1 MTSVD
6 NVDVTLYNL
15 IRIAWDLY
23 HNCNLVRGEAPD
35 GFKQLVA
42 GLLSL
47 HNTLRAL
54 KNSRESVRGD
64 HRVDLGPSLHACL
77 ETLHALHKLV
87 ARYRAIGASS
97 EKEFWEKMDW
107 PTQQGQVL
115 HSRTP
120 AFVGKGTPDTDMSPH
135 SRTREQIR
143 RSLRYE
149 PRDRFHQPDA
159 ELILKFDASV
169 VKGQEVRNLTTSGW
183 LHIAVWWLL
192 KARAVLANA
201 DKPSPLDNRGSVSP
215 STLSWSS
222 SYQAYVDLLK
232 ASYILYDVVLRT
244 GNPEELFLN
253 ENRKMVSDLSEGVR
267 EDFSQFSSV
276 DVPDYAAI
284 HSHNQEIL
292 ETIQPEESTGNI
304 NPILG
309 LGDVRYTTVEI
320 EDAGNED
327 EQVFFRTF
335 VNAGIGSK
343 KLRMRTKGAPYML
356 LLSTKEGHSEPKITI
371 CNQMGTFCLQRD
383 FTPADLAQL
392 VQVSEASLNILSVAK
407 STEPVTLMFETVSVS
422 ISFQYLPDLVQF
434 ISVPKAYFD
443 AVWPREPVSSDE
455 ITETM
460 IYRGTVEVL
469 EQLKAP
475 SMVAMSPALVHRSCE
490 VRILERSFGEAW
502 RSIRRMVISSSVA
515 DKDPMCIDWFM
526 PLSCV
531 QINRKKGSR
540 QALLKWS
547 DTGQERSDKTDG
559 NYNPLYSN
567 VYDEK
572 NPNIGISIEW
582 STEQAAEEFEQ
593 AIMSLNA
600 KPIFS
605 WSQTQSSGHVYD
617 AVDDTPDHKK
627 YKTIMVCQAHAGWK
641 SSGVYY
647 VYRDIDYS
655 YEHGS
660 RSVRFP
666 HIFHT
671 HYISSH
677 VDQLYRADSQVGF
690 SHSEKVTRSVA
701 ISFDEVLTLQGFM
714 SSLASSHELV
724 FSRRATS
731 LTTKSKLFFGHKK
744 SSKGDS
750 EVQLWRDGENLRL
763 AARWKSDQ
771 IADKWLTLGMPARE
785 PMRDHSDR
793 INFPTQEFSRGM
805 VLNMA
810 KIAAGKAKDPSKERS
825 RGPVTIHFPTTKGGF
840 PHEHDEACKY
850 ISWLLSASKLMI
862 NNDQQ

>member
-1 MTSVD
+1 MFSVD
-6 NVDVTLYNL
+6 DVEVLLHNL

-23 HNCNLVRGEAPD
+23 YNCNYVRGEAPD
-35 GFKQLVA
+35 GFKQLVD
-42 GLLSL
+42 GLLAL

-54 KNSRESVRGD
+54 KNNVEAVRGD
-64 HRVDLGPSLHACL
+64 HKVDLQPSLHACL
-77 ETLHALHKLV
+77 ETLHALQRLV
-87 ARYRAIGASS
+87 VRYQAIGASS

-107 PTQQGQVL
+107 PTQQGQEVF

-120 AFVGKGTPDTDMSPH
+120 PVVVKGVPGLETSA
-135 SRTREQIR
+135 SYSQSREQLR

-149 PRDRFHQPDA
+149 PRDRFHQADA
-159 ELILKFDASV
+159 ELVLKFDASV

-201 DKPSPLDNRGSVSP
+201 DKTNLANTRGSVSP

-222 SYQAYVDLLK
+222 SHQAYIDLLK

-244 GNPEELFLN
+244 GNPQELFLN
-253 ENRKMVSDLSEGVR
+253 ENRKMVSDLSDGIR
-267 EDFSQFSSV
+267 EEFSQFSSV

-284 HSHNQEIL
+284 HSHSQDIL
-292 ETIQPEESTGNI
+292 ETIQPEETAGNM
-304 NPILG
+304 NPRLG

-327 EQVFFRTF
+327 EHVFFRTF

-356 LLSTKEGHSEPKITI
+356 LLSTRSGDSEPKVTI
-371 CNQMGTFCLQRD
+371 CNQMGTFCLQRN
-383 FTPADLAQL
+383 FTPADLIQL
-392 VQVSEASLNILSVAK
+392 VQTSNASVDGLPVAR
-407 STEPVTLMFETVSVS
+407 STEPVALMFETTSVS
-422 ISFQYLPDLVQF
+422 ISFQYLADLVQF

-443 AVWPREPVSSDE
+443 AVWPREPISSDK
-455 ITETM
+455 ITETV
-460 IYRGTVEVL
+460 IYKGSVEVL

-475 SMVAMSPALVHRSCE
+475 SLVAMSPALVHRSCE
-490 VRILERSFGEAW
+490 VRILERSYGEAW

-515 DKDPMCIDWFM
+515 EKNPICIDWFM
-526 PLSCV
+526 PLSFV
-531 QINRKKGSR
+531 QINRSKGSR

-582 STEQAAEEFEQ
+582 STEQAAGEFEQ
-593 AIMSLNA
+593 AILSLNS

-605 WSQTQSSGHVYD
+605 WSQTPSSGHIYD
-617 AVDDTPDHKK
+617 AVDDTPEQKM
-627 YKTIMVCQAHAGWK
+627 YKAILVCQSHTGWK
-641 SSGVYY
+641 SCGLYY
-647 VYRDIDYS
+647 VYRDTDYS
-655 YEHGS
+655 YEHAN
-660 RSVRFP
+660 RRVRFP

-677 VDQLYRADSQVGF
+677 VDQLYRADSPVQF
-690 SHSEKVTRSVA
+690 SRSEKVTRSVT
-701 ISFDEVLTLQGFM
+701 IGFDEELTLQGFM
-714 SSLASSHELV
+714 SALAASHELV

-731 LTTKSKLFFGHKK
+731 LTTKGKLLFGHKK

-750 EVQLWRDGENLRL
+750 EVQLWRNGVHLRL
-763 AARWKSDQ
+763 AARWKSDHV
-771 IADKWLTLGMPARE
+771 ADKWLTMGIPSRE
-785 PMRDHSDR
+785 PTQDSNR
-793 INFPTQEFSRGM
+793 ISFHTMEFSRGM

-810 KIAAGKAKDPSKERS
+810 KIAAGKAKDPGKERL
-825 RGPVTIHFPTTKGGF
+825 RGPVTITFPTLKGT
-840 PHEHDEACKY
+840 Y
-850 ISWLLSASKLMI
+850 LLQWVIWRVLI
-862 NNDQQ
+862 VVGR

>member
-1 MTSVD
+1 MASVD
-6 NVDVTLYNL
+6 GVDVALYNL
-15 IRIAWDLY
+15 IRIAWDLH
-23 HNCNLVRGEAPD
+23 HNCNLVRGEAPE
-35 GFKQLVA
+35 GFKQLVD

-54 KNSRESVRGD
+54 KNSVESVRGD
-64 HRVDLGPSLHACL
+64 HKVELQPSLHACL
-77 ETLHALHKLV
+77 ETLHALHILV

-97 EKEFWEKMDW
+97 ETEFWEKMDW
-107 PTQQGQVL
+107 PTQQGQVF

-120 AFVGKGTPDTDMSPH
+120 GFVPPGAPDPDISPTQSY
-135 SRTREQIR
+135 SRERIR

-159 ELILKFDASV
+159 ELMLQFDASV
-169 VKGQEVRNLTTSGW
+169 VKGQESRNLTTSGW

-201 DKPSPLDNRGSVSP
+201 DEPSLATRGNVSP

-222 SYQAYVDLLK
+222 SYQSYLDLLK

-244 GNPEELFLN
+244 GDSQELFLD
-253 ENRKMVSDLSEGVR
+253 ENRKMVSDLSNGIR
-267 EDFSQFSSV
+267 EDFSQFRAV

-284 HSHNQEIL
+284 HSHNHDIL
-292 ETIQPEESTGNI
+292 ETIQPEEITGDI
-304 NPILG
+304 DPRSG

-327 EQVFFRTF
+327 EHVVFRTF

-356 LLSTKEGHSEPKITI
+356 LLSSKAGESEPKISL
-371 CNQMGTFCLQRD
+371 CNQMGTLFLQRD
-383 FTPADLAQL
+383 FAPADLTQL
-392 VQVSEASLNILSVAK
+392 VQISDASLEGLPVAK
-407 STEPVTLMFETVSVS
+407 STEPVTLMFGGTSVS

-455 ITETM
+455 ITETV
-460 IYRGTVEVL
+460 IFKGSAEVL

-475 SMVAMSPALVHRSCE
+475 SMVAMSPAVVYRSCE
-490 VRILERSFGEAW
+490 VRVLERSYKEAW
-502 RSIRRMVISSSVA
+502 RSIRRIVISSSVA
-515 DKDPMCIDWFM
+515 DKNPMCIDWFM
-526 PLSCV
+526 PLSWV
-531 QINRKKGSR
+531 QIHRNKGTR

-559 NYNPLYSN
+559 NYNPLFSN

-582 STEQAAEEFEQ
+582 PTEQAAEEFEQ
-593 AIMSLNA
+593 AILSLNG

-605 WSQTQSSGHVYD
+605 WSQTQSSGHIYD
-617 AVDDTPDHKK
+617 NADDTPEQKK
-627 YKTIMVCQAHAGWK
+627 YKSIIVCQSHMGWRTC
-641 SSGVYY
+641 GVYY
-647 VYRDIDYS
+647 VYRDTDYI
-655 YEHGS
+655 YEHAN
-660 RSVRFP
+660 RRVRFP

-671 HYISSH
+671 HYISTH
-677 VDQLYRADSQVGF
+677 VDQLYRAETQVRY
-690 SHSEKVTRSVA
+690 SHSEKTMRSVT
-701 ISFDEVLTLQGFM
+701 ICFDEELTLQGFM

-731 LTTKSKLFFGHKK
+731 LTTKGKLFFGLKK

-750 EVQLWRDGENLRL
+750 EVQLWRNEEHLRL
-763 AARWKSDQ
+763 AARWKNEQ
-771 IADKWLTLGMPARE
+771 VADRWLTMGLPARE
-785 PMRDHSDR
+785 PTREPTR
-793 INFPTQEFSRGM
+793 ICFPNMEFSRGM

-810 KIAAGKAKDPSKERS
+810 QICAGKAKDPGKERV
-825 RGPVTIHFPTTKGGF
+825 RGPITITFPTSKGRL
-840 PHEHDEACKY
+840 EAWRYAGDLY
-850 ISWLLSASKLMI
+850 ISQRDADVFAME
-862 NNDQQ
+862 

>member
-1 MTSVD
+1 MSSVD

-42 GLLSL
+42 GLISL

-54 KNSRESVRGD
+54 KNSVDSVRGD
-64 HRVDLGPSLHACL
+64 HGVDLQPSLHACL

-135 SRTREQIR
+135 SRTRWEQIR
-143 RSLRYE
+143 RSLCYE
-149 PRDRFHQPDA
+149 PRDRFHQPGA

-201 DKPSPLDNRGSVSP
+201 DKPGPLDNRGSISP

-222 SYQAYVDLLK
+222 SHQAYVDLLK

-253 ENRKMVSDLSEGVR
+253 ENRKMVSDLSDGIR

-276 DVPDYAAI
+276 DVPEYAAI

-304 NPILG
+304 NPRLG

-356 LLSTKEGHSEPKITI
+356 LLSTREGDSEPKITI

-383 FTPADLAQL
+383 FTPADLAQF
-392 VQVSEASLNILSVAK
+392 VQVSEASFNVLSVSK
-407 STEPVTLMFETVSVS
+407 STELVTLMFGTISVS
-422 ISFQYLPDLVQF
+422 ISFQYLSDLVQF

-455 ITETM
+455 ITETV
-460 IYRGTVEVL
+460 IYRGPVEVL

-526 PLSCV
+526 PLSSV

-547 DTGQERSDKTDG
+547 DTGQERSDRTDG

-605 WSQTQSSGHVYD
+605 WSQTQSSGHIYD
-617 AVDDTPDHKK
+617 AVDDTPDHKI
-627 YKTIMVCQAHAGWK
+627 YKTIMVCQTHAGWK

-677 VDQLYRADSQVGF
+677 VDQLYRADSQVRF
-690 SHSEKVTRSVA
+690 SHSEKVTRSVT

-771 IADKWLTLGMPARE
+771 IVDKWLTMGMPARE
-785 PMRDHSDR
+785 PTRDHHDR

-825 RGPVTIHFPTTKGGF
+825 RGPVTINFSSTKGGL
-840 PHEHDEACKY
+840 PYGHDEAY
-850 ISWLLSASKLMI
+850 SIYPEYSRLRS
-862 NNDQQ
+862 